1 MSLTHSGP
9 FPDDIHVIQTQCT
22 CVNPD
27 ASPAFLSSA
36 MTFIYQII
44 SLITKNFKE
53 QTACV
58 QPWGSALRTA
68 VHLIANPALRL
79 SGDT

>member
-9 FPDDIHVIQTQCT
+9 FPDDIHVIQTQHT

-27 ASPAFLSSA
+27 TSPAFLSSA

-44 SLITKNFKE
+44 SIITKHFKE
-53 QTACV
+53 
-58 QPWGSALRTA
+58 
-68 VHLIANPALRL
+68 
-79 SGDT
+79 